1 MELQYLCD
9 MYFKTRG
16 RINPATQ
23 QYDSYYRL
31 VESYRNAESRVC
43 HRTILSVGF
52 LNAELTI
59 DQVNLISR
67 TLTDKYQHKVFLFLM
82 NDPLVAHSVEDLWKR
97 IVADNRLD
105 LTLHDPKSRMIDADS
120 LTHCNVREIGTE
132 WIYYNAWH
140 PLGINEVLTAN
151 GFNEMEIQLAQ
162 SQVISRAVS
171 PASELVTA
179 RWSLENSATHD
190 INISL

>member
-9 MYFKTRG
+9 MYFKTKG

-43 HRTILSVGF
+43 HRTILSVSF

-132 WIYYNAWH
+132 WICYNAWH

>member
-132 WIYYNAWH
+132 WICYNAWH

>member
-1 MELQYLCD
+1 

-52 LNAELTI
+52 LDAELTI

-82 NDPLVAHSVEDLWKR
+82 NDPLVVHSVEDLWKR

-132 WIYYNAWH
+132 WICYNAWH

>member
-1 MELQYLCD
+1 
-9 MYFKTRG
+9 MYFKTSG

-31 VESYRNAESRVC
+31 VESYRNAEGRVC
-43 HRTILSVGF
+43 HRTILNVGF

-67 TLTDKYQHKVFLFLM
+67 TLTDKYQHKVSLFPI
-82 NDPLVAHSVEDLWKR
+82 NDPLVARWVEDLWAR

-105 LTLHDPKSRMIDADS
+105 LTLYDPKSRMIDADT
-120 LTHCNVREIGTE
+120 LTHRNVREIGTE
-132 WIYYNAWH
+132 WICYNAWH
-140 PLGINEVLTAN
+140 QLGLNEVLTAN

-162 SQVISRAVS
+162 SQVISRAVY
-171 PASELVTA
+171 PASELATA

-190 INISL
+190 INISI